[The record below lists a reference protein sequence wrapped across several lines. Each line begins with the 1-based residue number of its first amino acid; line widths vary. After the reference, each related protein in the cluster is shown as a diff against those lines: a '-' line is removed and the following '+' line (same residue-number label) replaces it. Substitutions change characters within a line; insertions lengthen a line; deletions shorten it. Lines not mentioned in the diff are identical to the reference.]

1 MANVEQD
8 IDALFSLPL
17 TEFTSA
23 RNALSARLKRDNRQA
38 EADFVKALLK
48 PSVSVWAVNQLYWKH
63 REAFDQLIATSQ
75 RFREAQAAQLAGN
88 AADMQGSLDTRRE
101 ALSNLSR
108 LAAELLRDS
117 DHNPTPDIMRR
128 ITGTLEAISAY
139 ASLPDSPAP
148 GRLTADLD
156 PPGFDAL
163 AALIPASGTLVRP
176 KGPAPISSIRQ
187 PQPSG
192 EEKVAAA
199 KVSLRNAEGV
209 LREARNNAKEALVAL
224 KRADSAVKEADTQK
238 REAQERFKAAS
249 VAWEEANRHAR
260 TVEAEARNA
269 AKAVEDAER
278 AVEQASNEIQLLLSK
293 LAGRK

>member
-23 RNALSARLKRDNRQA
+23 RNALAARLKREKRQA
-38 EADFVKALLK
+38 ETDFVKALLK
-48 PSVSVWAVNQLYWKH
+48 PSVSAWAVNQLYWRH

-88 AADMQGSLDTRRE
+88 AADKGSLDTRRE

-108 LAAELLRDS
+108 LAAELLRHS
-117 DHNPTPDIMRR
+117 GHSPTPDIMRR
-128 ITGTLEAISAY
+128 VTGTLEAVSAY
-139 ASLPDSPAP
+139 AALPDSPAP
-148 GRLTADLD
+148 GRLTTDLD

-163 AALIPASGTLVRP
+163 AALIPASGMSVRP

-192 EEKVAAA
+192 EEKVSAA
-199 KVSLRNAEGV
+199 KVSLHNAGGV

-224 KRADSAVKEADTQK
+224 KRADSAVKEADTQR

-249 VAWEEANRHAR
+249 AAWEEANRHAR
-260 TVEAEARNA
+260 TVEAEARDA

-278 AVEQASNEIQLLLSK
+278 AVEKASNELQLLVSK